1 MQQSVENVFARSWEL
16 LTKNWIIIVP
26 GIIVGIVVGILTGLL
41 TPAAYS
47 DSSDPLGA
55 LARLS
60 TRFASSFIVG
70 IIAIAG
76 YIVTQC
82 YTAGMAGAAWMRGTT
97 TLDDGASAL
106 RADAGNVFV
115 AAIALFCV
123 GVVAAILVL
132 PTLGLSFFAF
142 YVFFIYTIA
151 SAVVGNQRGL
161 DALGESFRI
170 AKTRFV
176 PTLIIAVL
184 LMVIRMVG
192 VFVASAFGWAPFI
205 GPVLAA
211 VITQVVIAYATLV
224 VVGEYLNL
232 RGAPQPQTPPTV

>member
-16 LTKNWIIIVP
+16 LTRNWIIIVP
-26 GIIVGIVVGILTGLL
+26 GIIVGLVVGILTGLL
-41 TPAAYS
+41 TPDAGGDA
-47 DSSDPLGA
+47 SDPFGA
-55 LARLS
+55 LARFS
-60 TRFASSFIVG
+60 TRFASSVIVG

-97 TLDDGASAL
+97 TLDDGAIAL

-115 AAIALFCV
+115 AALGLFCV
-123 GVVAAILVL
+123 GIVAAILVL
-132 PTLGLSFFAF
+132 PTLGLSFLAF

-151 SAVVGNQRGL
+151 SAVVGNHRGL

-170 AKTRFV
+170 AKARFF

-184 LMVIRMVG
+184 LMIIRLIG

-205 GPVLAA
+205 GPVVAA
-211 VITQVVIAYATLV
+211 VINQIVIAYATLV

-232 RGAPQPQTPPTV
+232 RGVPQPQTPPLV